1 MTNEERKEKLAEIF
15 GEQSEYFEE
24 WFAPDDFDE
33 RDAAV
38 AKKIGKPLGAI
49 RFDDVL
55 NYIDKERTELAKE
68 FNTCMIIAKD
78 TQKHGRV
85 WTNDN
90 PLKTL
95 VSRKD
100 ISILE
105 EFTMYETLCNLLGLG
120 RDK

>member
-38 AKKIGKPLGAI
+38 AKKIGKPLGEI

-68 FNTCMIIAKD
+68 FNTCMKIAKD
-78 TQKHGRV
+78 AQKHGRI

-90 PLKTL
+90 PLKTI

-105 EFTMYETLCNLLGLG
+105 EFTMYEILCNLLGLG
-120 RDK
+120 RD